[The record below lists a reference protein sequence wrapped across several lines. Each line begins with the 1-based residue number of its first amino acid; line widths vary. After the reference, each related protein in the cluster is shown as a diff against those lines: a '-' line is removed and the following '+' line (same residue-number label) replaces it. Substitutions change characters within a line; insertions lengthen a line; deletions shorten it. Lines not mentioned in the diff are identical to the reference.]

1 MATMIAEV
9 YDAFKAAGVD
19 DEKARKAA
27 EAVASYENKF
37 QDLKTSLLEMK
48 AALLET
54 NERTVR
60 RWVSGDWPVPVP
72 VALLLNLM
80 LDTKKTAEDLRS

>member
-1 MATMIAEV
+1 MSTMITEV

-37 QDLKTSLLEMK
+37 HDMK
-48 AALLET
+48 AEFQELKASQNLLKWMVGSNIVLT
-54 NERTVR
+54 I
-60 RWVSGDWPVPVP
+60 GILGK
-72 VALLLNLM
+72 LL
-80 LDTKKTAEDLRS
+80 K

>member
-37 QDLKTSLLEMK
+37 QDLHANFNILKWMVGTNIVLTLGILGKLLK
-48 AALLET
+48 
-54 NERTVR
+54 
-60 RWVSGDWPVPVP
+60 
-72 VALLLNLM
+72 
-80 LDTKKTAEDLRS
+80 

>member
-1 MATMIAEV
+1 MTKSQ
-9 YDAFKAAGVD
+9 FNKA
-19 DEKARKAA
+19 
-27 EAVASYENKF
+27 
-37 QDLKTSLLEMK
+37 LLHLGITQTAL

-60 RWVSGDWPVPVP
+60 RWMSGDWPVPVP

-80 LDTKKTAEDLRS
+80 LDTGSSTENLRLK

>member
-37 QDLKTSLLEMK
+37 QNMKTEFQVIKWMVGTNIVLTLGILAKLLK
-48 AALLET
+48 
-54 NERTVR
+54 
-60 RWVSGDWPVPVP
+60 
-72 VALLLNLM
+72 
-80 LDTKKTAEDLRS
+80 